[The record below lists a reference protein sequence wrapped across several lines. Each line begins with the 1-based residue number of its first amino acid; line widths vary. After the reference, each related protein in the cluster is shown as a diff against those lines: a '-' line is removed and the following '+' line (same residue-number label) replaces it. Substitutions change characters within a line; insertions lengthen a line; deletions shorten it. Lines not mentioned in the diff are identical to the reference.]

1 MQVMTMPQRAV
12 IAMVVAVMVA
22 GCAGQKATYSSS
34 SAAPVDVDLVQIT
47 PAYLRQQQALSKAFQ
62 GQQELIQANL
72 DKLDA
77 QSRESAADYRYVIG
91 KADVLLISVPTIVS
105 FNAGNAPGVLGEQ
118 GQGYTVFDDGTIYLP
133 FTGPVR
139 VGGLT
144 LREAQA
150 RIVEALSKYL
160 RNPQVIVAVREFRSQ
175 RVMVTGQLQKPGY
188 QPVTDVPLTLVGAIS
203 NAGGIAELRGG
214 RDPRPVGASAQQ
226 NQAVAE
232 FPDLRRVVLKRAG
245 KNYELNV
252 AEILSSGDVNRDTL
266 LRDGDVVV
274 VPSSRRAGVIVMGE
288 VVRPALFEVT
298 PDDTSLAQVLM
309 AAGGINQL
317 TANARRV
324 YVIRGDFSKPT
335 IYQIDARSPDAMLLA
350 SGFPVEAKDVI
361 FVAEAPVARW
371 NRALQQILPSL
382 QGLLSTAVIIN
393 TVDNLQE

>member
-150 RIVEALSKYL
+150 RIVEALSKVYHMDAL
-160 RNPQVIVAVREFRSQ
+160 VNELK
-175 RVMVTGQLQKPGY
+175 TGQ
-188 QPVTDVPLTLVGAIS
+188 
-203 NAGGIAELRGG
+203 
-214 RDPRPVGASAQQ
+214 
-226 NQAVAE
+226 
-232 FPDLRRVVLKRAG
+232 
-245 KNYELNV
+245 
-252 AEILSSGDVNRDTL
+252 
-266 LRDGDVVV
+266 
-274 VPSSRRAGVIVMGE
+274 VM
-288 VVRPALFEVT
+288 
-298 PDDTSLAQVLM
+298 
-309 AAGGINQL
+309 
-317 TANARRV
+317 
-324 YVIRGDFSKPT
+324 K
-335 IYQIDARSPDAMLLA
+335 
-350 SGFPVEAKDVI
+350 
-361 FVAEAPVARW
+361 
-371 NRALQQILPSL
+371 
-382 QGLLSTAVIIN
+382 
-393 TVDNLQE
+393 